1 MELGL
6 AGNVVAV
13 FGAARGIG
21 AAIASAFAAESAHVA
36 AVDRDP
42 SVRDLAGSIACAR
55 A

>member
-6 AGNVVAV
+6 AESVVVV

-21 AAIASAFAAESAHVA
+21 AAIAQAFAAEGAQVA

-42 SVRDLAGSIACAR
+42 SVA
-55 A
+55 